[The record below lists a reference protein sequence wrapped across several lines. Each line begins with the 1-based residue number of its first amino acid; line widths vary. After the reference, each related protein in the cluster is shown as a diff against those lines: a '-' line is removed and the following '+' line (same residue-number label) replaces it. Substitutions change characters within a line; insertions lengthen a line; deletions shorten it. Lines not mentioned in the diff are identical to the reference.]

1 MNATAL
7 TANRP
12 TAADARVLADVVAAP
27 FEKLRV
33 PSWARHAALVVL
45 GSWLVAGLAQ
55 LVIPMGLVPITGQTL
70 GVLLVGALLGSR
82 RGAAA
87 LVAYLAQGAAGLP
100 VFAGAAAGPA
110 VLMGPTAGYL
120 FAFVPAAFL
129 VGLLAERGW
138 DKRTSSTL
146 LAMTLAT
153 AVIFIGG
160 LAWLGTLAA
169 SGALQTAAA
178 DPAPGITGL
187 QSLLAAGFYPFLPGA
202 VIKALIATTL
212 LPMGWEAVRWIEGR
226 R

>member
-82 RGAAA
+82 RGSGG
-87 LVAYLAQGAAGLP
+87 VP
-100 VFAGAAAGPA
+100 VR
-110 VLMGPTAGYL
+110 V
-120 FAFVPAAFL
+120 
-129 VGLLAERGW
+129 R
-138 DKRTSSTL
+138 R
-146 LAMTLAT
+146 
-153 AVIFIGG
+153 
-160 LAWLGTLAA
+160 
-169 SGALQTAAA
+169 
-178 DPAPGITGL
+178 APGVRA
-187 QSLLAAGFYPFLPGA
+187 SSMERRRASVARARPLA
-202 VIKALIATTL
+202 
-212 LPMGWEAVRWIEGR
+212 
-226 R
+226 